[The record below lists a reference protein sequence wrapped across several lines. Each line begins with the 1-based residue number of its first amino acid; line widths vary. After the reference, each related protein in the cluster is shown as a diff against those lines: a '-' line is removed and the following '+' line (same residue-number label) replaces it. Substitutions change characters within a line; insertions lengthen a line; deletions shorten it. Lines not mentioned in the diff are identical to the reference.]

1 MYSKALIGLSFVAL
15 LAFGDPRAAHAQFA
29 VIDVAAITQ
38 LVQQVSTLEQ
48 QLATAESQL
57 SQARNE
63 YAAITGDRG
72 MQRLLS
78 GTVRNYLPASFPQ
91 VSQLMAGTSG
101 AYGALAGD
109 VRSHLSA
116 NAVLTPG
123 EVAALSPTEQAHLR
137 SARAA
142 TALSQAMARAALAN
156 SSERFASL
164 EQLISAIGGAGDQ
177 KASLDLNARIV
188 AEQAML
194 QNEQTKLQILNQV
207 VESEERARTLQAREQ
222 ALADQ
227 GSLRRL
233 PPMGL

>member
-1 MYSKALIGLSFVAL
+1 MVSKATVGLSLVAL
-15 LAFGDPRAAHAQFA
+15 LALGDPRAAHAQFA

-63 YAAITGDRG
+63 YSAITGNRG

-78 GTVRNYLPASFPQ
+78 GTVRNYLPGSFPQ
-91 VSQLMAGTSG
+91 VSQLMAGTPG
-101 AYGALAGD
+101 TYGALAGD
-109 VRSHLSA
+109 VRSLLTG

-123 EVAALSPTEQAHLR
+123 QVGALSPTEQAHLN
-137 SARAA
+137 SARAS
-142 TALSQAMARAALAN
+142 TALRQAMARAALAN

-164 EQLISAIGGAGDQ
+164 EQLISAIGGAADQ

-194 QNEQTKLQILNQV
+194 ENEQTKLQMLKEV
-207 VESEERARTLQAREQ
+207 AESDERARLLQARERS
-222 ALADQ
+222 LADQ